1 MARHGMALSV
11 VHTMTAKSCPLTTSV
26 VGSIYILSSVA
37 EQKWVGRRSLIVEA
51 AVMTVRQSFRLSVH
65 LFANKNFQR
74 KLIQYLSITS
84 KQPEEK
90 ETKTHNPRQL
100 KTRQSLD
107 DEVTPQKI
115 DMKAMNLPSN
125 IDDGR
130 LLRSILGF
138 FSLATNKLLTAASN
152 RQPPTSSAERWRIE
166 STVACK
172 NYRHC

>member
-1 MARHGMALSV
+1 
-11 VHTMTAKSCPLTTSV
+11 
-26 VGSIYILSSVA
+26 
-37 EQKWVGRRSLIVEA
+37 
-51 AVMTVRQSFRLSVH
+51 MTVRQSFRLSVH

-90 ETKTHNPRQL
+90 ETETHNPRQL

-138 FSLATNKLLTAASN
+138 F
-152 RQPPTSSAERWRIE
+152 
-166 STVACK
+166 
-172 NYRHC
+172 H